1 MRRNIYKLINH
12 TLTSSWATK
21 LHTKPAISV
30 AQLHQHTL
38 LNESSAKFATY
49 NEQYR
54 QYAILDGSSA
64 TMTRRAM
71 QLKQLPNRS
80 IDSKQAHLT
89 CLIKNT
95 EGKDLPSC
103 VSYLLGTII

>member
-12 TLTSSWATK
+12 TLTSSWATI
-21 LHTKPAISV
+21 LHTKFATSV
-30 AQLHQHTL
+30 TQLHQHTL

-54 QYAILDGSSA
+54 QYAILDA